1 MSVAVFA
8 RHDFREK
15 VNSVLAYSVGI
26 WYNYKCLRKNEKE
39 VYSLEK
45 DTLLEIKELIGGK
58 NPLAYVRS
66 FGCQLNISDGEKIKG
81 LLRQAGYYFTD
92 DETKADLIILNTCA
106 VRENA
111 EDRVFGIVGSM
122 KKLKEVKPSLIIG
135 ISGCMT
141 AQEHIAEKIKR
152 SYPQVDFV
160 VGTSAISSI
169 PKLLLDCLN
178 GQKFGVDIAEY
189 DDFSEVTEQVRES
202 KFKASVPIMFGCNNF
217 CTYCIV
223 PYVRGRERSR
233 KADDII
239 AEVRNLV
246 QNGYKEIMLLGQNV
260 NSYGNDFGET
270 NAFPELLRKI
280 NRIDGDFVIRFM
292 SSHPKD
298 ASKELIDTIFE
309 CEKVAKHLHLPLQS
323 GSSDILKRMN
333 RRYTAEK
340 YLETVDYIRSKDPE
354 FSLTTDLIVGFPNET
369 DEDFQATLDIIK
381 RVKYDNIYSFIYSK
395 RTGTKAAVM
404 PDFTSDEVK
413 SQRMRKLLEVQRE
426 ISTENYKRFIGRRMR
441 VLVDDVSKKREGF
454 VSGKSNEFIIVEF
467 AGDKSLI
474 GQFVDIEITDAMNWA
489 VRGKMI

>member
-1 MSVAVFA
+1 MLN
-8 RHDFREK
+8 R
-15 VNSVLAYSVGI
+15 
-26 WYNYKCLRKNEKE
+26 
-39 VYSLEK
+39 
-45 DTLLEIKELIGGK
+45 IKEINGGEK
-58 NPLAYVRS
+58 YAYVRS

-81 LLRQAGYYFTD
+81 LLRQAGYDFTD

-141 AQEHIAEKIKR
+141 AQEHIAEKIKK

-189 DDFSEVTEQVRES
+189 DDFLEVTEQVRES

-260 NSYGNDFGET
+260 NSYGNDFGEM
-270 NAFPELLRKI
+270 NAFPTLLREI

-323 GSSDILKRMN
+323 GSSDVLKRMN
-333 RRYTAEK
+333 RRYTSEK

-426 ISTENYKRFIGRRMR
+426 ISSENYRRFIGRRMR

-474 GQFVDIEITDAMNWA
+474 GQFVDVEITDAMNWA
-489 VRGKMI
+489 VVGRKI